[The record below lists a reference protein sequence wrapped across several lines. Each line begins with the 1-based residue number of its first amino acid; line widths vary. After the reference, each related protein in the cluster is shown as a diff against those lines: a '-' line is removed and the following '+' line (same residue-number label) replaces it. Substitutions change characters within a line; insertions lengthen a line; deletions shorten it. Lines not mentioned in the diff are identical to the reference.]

1 MDEQKLKQL
10 RDRIDSLDEQLQ
22 TLINERAACAKDIAA
37 IKQAAGKDADI
48 YRPEREAEILRRV
61 QQRNSGPL
69 GDAEVARLFQ
79 EIMSAC
85 RALEKPI
92 NVAFLGPEGTYT
104 QAAALKHFGHSIGT
118 TALNAVDEIF
128 RDVEAGNSSY
138 GVVAVEN
145 SAEGGVDQTLDMFV
159 SSSLKICAEIEMRIH
174 HNLLSAETDLSA
186 IKQVCAHPQALAQC
200 REWLDANLAGVE
212 RVAVSSNAEGAR
224 IAGEQSG
231 IAAIAGEEAAEIYG
245 IRILAAN
252 IEDEPDNTTRFVVI
266 SKSSPPPSGEDKTS
280 LLMSMPNKPGALYHV
295 LAPLAGHEVSMTRI
309 ESRPS
314 RKGIWDYVYFIDIE
328 GHVEDEKVAAA
339 LKALEKETSMLK
351 ILGSYPRAAH

>member
-1 MDEQKLKQL
+1 MDEQQLKQL
-10 RDRIDSLDEQLQ
+10 RDKIDSLDEQIQ
-22 TLINERAACAKDIAA
+22 TLINERAACAQDIAG
-37 IKQAAGKDADI
+37 IKQAAGEGTNI
-48 YRPEREAEILRRV
+48 YRPEREADILRTV
-61 QQRNSGPL
+61 QARNNGPL
-69 GDAEVARLFQ
+69 GDAEIARLFQ

-85 RALEKPI
+85 RALEKPVS
-92 NVAFLGPEGTYT
+92 VAFLGPEGTYT

-145 SAEGGVDQTLDMFV
+145 STEGGVDQTLDMLI
-159 SSSLKICAEIEMRIH
+159 SSSLKICAEVEMRIH
-174 HNLLSAETDLSA
+174 HNLLSTEKELSA

-224 IAGEQSG
+224 MASEQPGVS
-231 IAAIAGEEAAEIYG
+231 AIAGEEAAEIYN
-245 IRILAAN
+245 INILAEN

-266 SKSSPPPSGEDKTS
+266 GRSSPPPSGEDKTS

-295 LAPLAGHEVSMTRI
+295 LGPLSKHKVSMTRI

-328 GHVEDEKVAAA
+328 GHADDKQVAEV
-339 LKALEKETSMLK
+339 LTALEKETSMLK
-351 ILGSYPRAAH
+351 VLGSYPRAAH